1 MLDKTLGSAELI
13 NESSKSQVKRLT
25 TFSISKTGKNS
36 KVSIVGCFELK
47 QTIGSI
53 RFSRGTIL
61 VGCNSYIVFD
71 RQAMAGLP
79 AKDITKESCIVLLYD
94 DNKLS
99 QKATAIIVDNTTELL
114 SLLNEQN
121 QNFISMEV

>member
-1 MLDKTLGSAELI
+1 MPKAIFKPAELLQKTSEAQ
-13 NESSKSQVKRLT
+13 NKRLT
-25 TFSISKTGKNS
+25 TFSISKTGGNS

-47 QTIGSI
+47 PTIGSV
-53 RFSRGTIL
+53 RFSKGTIH
-61 VGCNSYIVFD
+61 VGSNSYIVFD

-79 AKDITKESCIVLLYD
+79 AKEITKESCIVLLYE

-121 QNFISMEV
+121 QDFISLEV

>member
-1 MLDKTLGSAELI
+1 MLNNVLGSAELI
-13 NESSKSQVKRLT
+13 HEPSKSQIKRLT
-25 TFSISKTGKNS
+25 TFSISKTGENS

-47 QTIGSI
+47 PTIGSI
-53 RFSRGTIL
+53 RFSRGTIH

-71 RQAMAGLP
+71 RQAMAGMP
-79 AKDITKESCIVLLYD
+79 AKDITKESCIVLLYE

-121 QNFISMEV
+121 QDFISLDV